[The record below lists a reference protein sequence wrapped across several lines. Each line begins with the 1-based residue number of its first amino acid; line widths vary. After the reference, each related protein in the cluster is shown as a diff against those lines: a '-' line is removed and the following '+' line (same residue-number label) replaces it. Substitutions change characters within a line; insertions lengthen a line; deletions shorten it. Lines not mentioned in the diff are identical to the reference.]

1 MKKWR
6 AGGRSLF
13 GRGVFHFLS
22 VSGVFAMPRLVF
34 ALLFALLAIFGCSEP
49 KSRVHG
55 KVLYKGKP
63 VTGGTIVLVSPD
75 NSTAQARIASDG
87 SYEVPAA
94 SRGHILVAIQAD
106 RPRPAPRAQPS
117 SKAVALKGQN
127 TFAMERSKSDDRAK
141 TVKAS
146 APPPAGNPSALGLPA
161 LYGDPNRSGL
171 SIELVDSVQEFT
183 VDLK

>member
-1 MKKWR
+1 M
-6 AGGRSLF
+6 GGWPGLS
-13 GRGVFHFLS
+13 GRRPAFFAAV
-22 VSGVFAMPRLVF
+22 VGVFAMPRSICAVLI
-34 ALLFALLAIFGCSEP
+34 ALLAMSGCSEP

-63 VTGGTIVLVSPD
+63 LAGGTIVLVSPD

-106 RPRPAPRAQPS
+106 RPRPAPRAQPN
-117 SKAVALKGQN
+117 SKAVALKARD
-127 TFAMERSKSDDRAK
+127 TFATDQSKSDDKAK
-141 TVKAS
+141 MGKATS
-146 APPPAGNPSALGLPA
+146 VPPPAGDASANNLPA

-171 SIELVDSVQEFT
+171 TIELVDSVQDFS